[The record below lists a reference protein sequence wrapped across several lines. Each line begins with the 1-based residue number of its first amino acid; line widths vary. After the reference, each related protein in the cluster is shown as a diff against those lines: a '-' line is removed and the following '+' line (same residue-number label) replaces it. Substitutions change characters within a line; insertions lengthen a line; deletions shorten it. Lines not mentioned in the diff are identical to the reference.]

1 MEGDGI
7 LIVSKIVSVNS
18 MAFDQQKYIDEFN
31 KENYDRLSIRIP
43 KGKKTVLTEL
53 SKSKGGQSINSLII
67 EALEAYYD
75 INLSKF

>member
-43 KGKKTVLTEL
+43 KGKKAVLTEL

>member
-7 LIVSKIVSVNS
+7 LIVSKVVSVSS

-43 KGKKTVLTEL
+43 KGKKDVLTEL

-75 INLSKF
+75 IDLSKF

>member
-7 LIVSKIVSVNS
+7 LIVSEIVSVNS

-43 KGKKTVLTEL
+43 KGKKVVLTEL